1 MTFKVFCP
9 SLGGSIENAQ
19 QAIAITHAG
28 AAFDWCRSKF
38 SHDPEFAST
47 IDDREITVISVFSKE
62 QKILKVNVRTV
73 PEWNFKEVSQ

>member
-9 SLGGSIENAQ
+9 ALGGRIENAQ

-28 AAFDWCRSKF
+28 AAFDWCRTKF

-47 IDDREITVISVFSKE
+47 INGRDIVVVSVFSQE
-62 QKILKVNVRTV
+62 QKVLKVEVRTV
-73 PEWNFKEVSQ
+73 PEWNFKEVQ